1 MKKINKITAA
11 IAVALSV
18 GITAP
23 ASAEIEFH
31 PDGRG
36 DALLFPVYNGNV
48 ENYFTIMNNHDAFI
62 QGHLRF
68 RGAAWSGELRDFDV
82 ILSPGDVFVFRLAD
96 IDGDGEWEIDQSLDI
111 KNFQYTGLGE
121 FTCGPV
127 TNTDIKYPQCMDLSH
142 DLVPTAAELLESFV
156 DQTGKVTIP
165 SPFTRLEDAQAVIN
179 HQLSMGYVE
188 FIGEAVLDG
197 LNYRIMEI
205 LLSNNPG
212 DWEINQTK
220 AFNGRGT
227 SAWAWSDAANGFE
240 NNRGLSDVPNALTG
254 TAFITIPGVGHGLAY
269 NASALVN
276 FRTATYQPDDKS
288 RVLHVVS
295 DDGKT
300 VTYTENYSN
309 CAAGSATFYPIHG
322 VHRIDNYRR
331 ILTATVTHDHP
342 NQYYTS
348 GNTKT
353 LRTDYCSDSEDRA
366 VILHHDDGASPALA
380 NSPAGDY
387 VYAFVD
393 NRSDEAR
400 ISFNNTWGPTLSD
413 GDDYDMTGLRP
424 VVGNDDDFDGT
435 LGVHGLGV
443 SNSIAEVEEAIRL
456 GLSKN
461 RVYQPGSQ
469 IFTSYYMADDLFDKS
484 CEGNGTQFNGL
495 PSNAKG
501 FCPDIPLVRS
511 QPEEV
516 SRSILSSY
524 YLAFFPTKFFYG
536 EDSGLYA
543 TNNFEYYR
551 DAAIFKLLG
560 LAKSVNLE
568 VWDIFERIGRGT
580 VQGSSCVSPATSCTQ
595 EGPAGRVFGYELN
608 FLSIHDL
615 KNFVGG
621 DLVKTFSSGRVVI
634 GFIDNN
640 PNNDPRYEV
649 SWPGLMYTFEW
660 DGALN
665 LAHWRPMQRMH
676 R

>member
-121 FTCGPV
+121 FTCSPV
-127 TNTDIKYPQCMDLSH
+127 NNTDIKYPQCMDLSH
-142 DLVPTAAELLESFV
+142 DLVPVAADLVKSSSNPNGLFA
-156 DQTGKVTIP
+156 DTI
-165 SPFTRLEDAQAVIN
+165 EAQAVID
-179 HQLSMGYVE
+179 HHKTMGYVE

-197 LNYRIMEI
+197 LNYQIMEI

-212 DWEINQTK
+212 IWGTNQTK
-220 AFNGRGT
+220 VFSHRGT
-227 SAWAWSDAANGFE
+227 SAWAWSDAGNNFA

-276 FRTATYQPDDKS
+276 FRTSTYVEGDECVGDPDYE
-288 RVLHVVS
+288 HT
-295 DDGKT
+295 GQ
-300 VTYTENYSN
+300 
-309 CAAGSATFYPIHG
+309 
-322 VHRIDNYRR
+322 HRIDNYTRR
-331 ILTATVTHDHP
+331 FTAGVTYDHP
-342 NQYYTS
+342 RHYIHVGT
-348 GNTKT
+348 GNESVKEE
-353 LRTDYCSDSEDRA
+353 REGFCAAAEDRA
-366 VILHHDDGASPALA
+366 VILHHEDGASPAWG

-387 VYAFVD
+387 VYAFANPASALGPED
-393 NRSDEAR
+393 RDDEAR
-400 ISFNNTWGPTLSD
+400 ISFNNTWGPTLADGNDYNLSTLRPNAGTND
-413 GDDYDMTGLRP
+413 GDPEL
-424 VVGNDDDFDGT
+424 DDFDVSSVGI
-435 LGVHGLGV
+435 HGLDSNDFSDGTAT
-443 SNSIAEVEEAIRL
+443 SANSIAEVEEAIRL
-456 GLSKN
+456 GVSKHPA
-461 RVYQPGSQ
+461 VYQPGSQ
-469 IFTSYYMADDLFDKS
+469 IFTAYYMADDLFDKS
-484 CEGNGTQFNGL
+484 CEGNGTRYPN
-495 PSNAKG
+495 NKG
-501 FCPDIPLVRS
+501 FCPDVPLIRA
-511 QPEEV
+511 QPSEV
-516 SRSILSSY
+516 TRSILSSY
-524 YLAFFPTKFFYG
+524 YLAFFPTKFYYG
-536 EDSGLYA
+536 EDRVFYSIPS
-543 TNNFEYYR
+543 FVPYR
-551 DAAIFKLLG
+551 NRAIIELLR
-560 LAKSVNLE
+560 LAKSVQLQ
-568 VWDIFERIGRGT
+568 VWDNFERTGRGT
-580 VQGSSCVSPATSCTQ
+580 VQGSNCISPATSCVV
-595 EGPAGRVFGYELN
+595 EGPAGRVFGHELS
-608 FLSIHDL
+608 FLSIHDI
-615 KNFVGG
+615 KGFVGG
-621 DLVKTFSSGRVVI
+621 DLVNTFSAGRVVI
-634 GFIDNN
+634 EFPDNTALN
-640 PNNDPRYEV
+640 PTRYMV